1 MSNRHPMF
9 RDKEVV
15 SSATAEIFE
24 SEYPSPEN
32 AVSILSQ
39 NLGRS
44 GKDGTS
50 YTKRQQPQKRSAL
63 IEN

>member
-1 MSNRHPMF
+1 MSNRHPEF

-24 SEYPSPEN
+24 SEYPSPKN
-32 AVSILSQ
+32 AVTTLSQ

-44 GKDGTS
+44 AKDGKS
-50 YTKRQQPQKRSAL
+50 YTRRQQPQKLSAL